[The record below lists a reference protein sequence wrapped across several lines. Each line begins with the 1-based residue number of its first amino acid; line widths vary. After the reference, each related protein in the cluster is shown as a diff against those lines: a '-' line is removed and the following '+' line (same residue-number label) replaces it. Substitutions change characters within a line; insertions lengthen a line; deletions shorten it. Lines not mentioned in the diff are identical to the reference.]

1 MGSVSTVLVMGGCLH
16 LVAAVAVLVTVLVG
30 AQAQDGGNK
39 TGRAFSLFS
48 IVQFPDAGCTGS
60 SSSTTFGT
68 CYTATEC
75 SAAGGSADGNCAAGF
90 GVCCLITTNT
100 CGAMISTN
108 TTYIR
113 NPGYPSSYT
122 PSSTGNCNFAIN
134 KSAADICQLRIDF
147 QTMSGFDETAGVCSD
162 SLVTAGQTGKQP
174 PTVCGTMTGCHMY
187 TEFGTTTTD
196 TVKLTLTYGSTTTAK
211 TWNLLLRQISCDAT
225 WKAPT
230 DCVQYFTGSTGTIQ
244 SYNFAGGQLL
254 QGMYYTNCI
263 RTESGYCGIQ
273 YKESTGQTPDTFGM
287 FPDSTN
293 AESSTGGCPVSF
305 VYIPNLSSDG
315 ISALGIPSSTESFIS
330 ASCGGVFGLDGT
342 AVSLALTSRAKPFI
356 VGVFSDTT
364 TTLTSPTTGFSLDY
378 TQVPC

>member
-1 MGSVSTVLVMGGCLH
+1 MVGCLH
-16 LVAAVAVLVTVLVG
+16 LAAAVAVLTLTVAAVDRD
-30 AQAQDGGNK
+30 ASVNK

-48 IVQFPDAGCTGS
+48 IVQFPNAGCTGS
-60 SSSTTFGT
+60 SSSTTYGT

-90 GVCCLITTNT
+90 GVCCLITTNA
-100 CGAMISTN
+100 CGSTISAN
-108 TTYIR
+108 TSYIR
-113 NPGYPSSYT
+113 NPNYPSSYT
-122 PSSTGNCNFAIN
+122 PTSTGNCQFTIN
-134 KSAADICQLRIDF
+134 KSSSDICQLRIDF
-147 QTMSGFDETAGVCSD
+147 QTLSGFSETAGACSD
-162 SLVTAGQTGKQP
+162 KLATEGQTGKNP
-174 PTVCGTMTGCHMY
+174 PTVCGTMTGYHMY
-187 TEFGTTTTD
+187 TEFGTTSTD
-196 TVKLTLTYGSTTTAK
+196 TIKLTLTYGSTTTAK
-211 TWNLLLRQISCDAT
+211 TWNMLLRQISCDAT

-273 YKESTGQTPDTFGM
+273 YKESTGQTPDTFDM

-293 AESSTGGCPVSF
+293 AEASSGGCPVSF

-315 ISALGIPSSTESFIS
+315 ISALGIPTSTESFIS
-330 ASCGGVFGLDGT
+330 ASCGGVLGLDGT
-342 AVSLALTSRAKPFI
+342 AVSLALTSRAMPFI

-364 TTLTSPTTGFSLDY
+364 TTLTAPTTGFSLDY
-378 TQVPC
+378 TQLPC

>member
-1 MGSVSTVLVMGGCLH
+1 MGSWSIILVMRGCLH
-16 LVAAVAVLVTVLVG
+16 LAAALAVLTLTVAAVDSDASV
-30 AQAQDGGNK
+30 NK

-48 IVQFPDAGCTGS
+48 IVQFPNAGCT
-60 SSSTTFGT
+60 SSTTYGT

-90 GVCCLITTNT
+90 GVCCLITTNS
-100 CGAMISTN
+100 CGSTISTN
-108 TTYIR
+108 TSYIR
-113 NPGYPSSYT
+113 NPNYPSSYT
-122 PSSTGNCNFAIN
+122 PSSTGSCNFAIN

-174 PTVCGTMTGCHMY
+174 PTVCGTMTGYHMY

-230 DCVQYFTGSTGTIQ
+230 DCVQYFTGSIGTTQ
-244 SYNFAGGQLL
+244 SYNFAGAQLL

-263 RTESGYCGIQ
+263 RTEYGYCGIQ
-273 YKESTGQTPDTFGM
+273 YKESTGQTPDTFDF
-287 FPDSTN
+287 FPDSTTN
-293 AESSTGGCPVSF
+293 AESSAGGCPVSF

-315 ISALGIPSSTESFIS
+315 VSALGIPSSTESFIS
-330 ASCGGVFGLDGT
+330 VSCSQVLGLDGT
-342 AVSLALTSRAKPFI
+342 AVSLALTTRAQPFI
-356 VGVFSDTT
+356 VGVYTDTT
-364 TTLTSPTTGFSLDY
+364 TTLTAPTTGFSLDY